1 MNALLNYP
9 GAKWGMAKEIVA
21 LMPPHR
27 SYLEPFFGS
36 GAVLFNKPPSA
47 IETVNDIDGDITN
60 FFKVLRECPEE
71 LAEAISLTPYS
82 RDAFN
87 DAHENRGTTDFDR
100 AYRFAIRTRMGH
112 GFKTYQKTG
121 FKIDV
126 YARERSY
133 AVACW
138 NRMPQGILEAAARLK
153 QVQIEN
159 RPALDVIRKFNHDNV
174 LIYADPPYLL
184 HTRGGKQ
191 YRHEMNE
198 QDHLELLEALIQHRG
213 PVILSGYPSEMYD
226 RLLSGWNQ
234 IQRKSYNQN
243 SDPRI
248 EVLWFNYELPSL
260 LGKIGGVQNETK
272 EVSLLW
278 E

>member
-1 MNALLNYP
+1 MNAILNYP
-9 GAKWGMAKEIVA
+9 GAKWGMADKIIS
-21 LMPPHR
+21 LMPRHR

-60 FFKVLRECPEE
+60 FFSVLRACPEE

-82 RDAFN
+82 RDVFN
-87 DAHENRGTTDFDR
+87 DAHENRGTDPFDR
-100 AYRFAIRTRMGH
+100 AYRFAIRSKMGH

-133 AVACW
+133 CVDCW
-138 NRMPQGILEAAARLK
+138 NRLPSQLLEAAGRLK
-153 QVQIEN
+153 EVQIEN
-159 RPALDVIRKFNHDNV
+159 RPALEVIKKFNHDNV

-184 HTRGGKQ
+184 NTRSGKQ

-198 QDHLELLEALIQHRG
+198 QDHVELLDALKAHKG
-213 PVILSGYPSEMYD
+213 YVILSGYPSEMYD
-226 RLLSGWNQ
+226 RELCGW
-234 IQRKSYNQN
+234 QRISMKSYNQN
-243 SDPRI
+243 SDPRT
-248 EVLWFNYELPSL
+248 EVLWCNFLAEPTL
-260 LGKIGGVQNETK
+260 LDCLGGESDETN
-272 EVSLLW
+272 
-278 E
+278 

>member
-1 MNALLNYP
+1 MNSILNYP
-9 GAKWGMAKEIVA
+9 GAKWGMAKQIVSM
-21 LMPPHR
+21 MPPHR

-60 FFKVLRECPEE
+60 FFKVVRECPEE

-82 RDAFN
+82 RDVFN

-100 AYRFAIRTRMGH
+100 AYRFAIRSRMGH

-133 AVACW
+133 CVDCW
-138 NRMPQGILEAAARLK
+138 NKMPERIFEAAARLK
-153 QVQIEN
+153 EVQIEN
-159 RPALDVIRKFNHDNV
+159 RPALELIRKFNYDNV

-184 HTRGGKQ
+184 NTRGGKQ

-198 QDHLELLEALIQHRG
+198 QDHLELLAALKAHKG
-213 PVILSGYPSEMYD
+213 PVIISGYPSDMYD
-226 RLLSGWNQ
+226 DELKGWNT
-234 IQRKSYNQN
+234 IRKRSYNQN
-243 SDPRI
+243 SDART
-248 EVLWFNYELPSL
+248 EVLWFNFEVTSL
-260 LGKIGGVQNETK
+260 SER
-272 EVSLLW
+272 
-278 E
+278 